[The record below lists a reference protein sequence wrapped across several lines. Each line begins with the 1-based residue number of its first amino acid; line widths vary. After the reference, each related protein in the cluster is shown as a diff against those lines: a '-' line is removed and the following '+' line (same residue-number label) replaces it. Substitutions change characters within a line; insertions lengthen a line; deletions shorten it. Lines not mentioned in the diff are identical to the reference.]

1 MVNGATVDWLM
12 KPPRS
17 RGMVLGTEVMAA
29 VGDVLL
35 VATVVAVV
43 LVVETLLLVS
53 SEGERERYE
62 RAMESLGAHCL
73 LTRTVTMAT

>member
-1 MVNGATVDWLM
+1 M

-17 RGMVLGTEVMAA
+17 RGMVLGAEVVAA

-53 SEGERERYE
+53 SEGERERE
-62 RAMESLGAHCL
+62 NLKTNELQR
-73 LTRTVTMAT
+73 V